1 MSRGSSF
8 EEDIKIMRSNQIIR
22 VLVSS
27 IAWVLAVNA
36 LPGFA
41 QTIAEQGA
49 VQTFPSFSGA
59 DSLPVYDYTV
69 INEYP
74 HDSNAFTQGLIY
86 EHDVLYEGTG
96 LYSSSSL
103 RKVELETGT
112 VLKIRN
118 LDNSYFGE
126 GITMWNDTIIQL
138 TWQNQIGFV
147 YIELDT
153 FQLVDSFSYS
163 TEGWG
168 LTHDDTCLIMS
179 DGTPRLHYLDPQ
191 TYVEVGYVDVHAEGA
206 PVTYLN
212 ELEYIQGKIY
222 ANVWYSDSIA
232 VIEPETGDVTAW
244 LNLSG
249 ILTDQHL
256 CFQPNVLNGIAYD
269 HQNVRLFVTGKLWP
283 TLFEIEVD
291 PINYP
296 PEIIASSPPSPC
308 YIITDSVLLL
318 EVLAQDPDPE
328 DSLFY
333 IWSING
339 VVDTSAHDTCYLYSS
354 STVTTDT
361 VIVKVD
367 DGMFYDSLM
376 WVVIVSEPGIV
387 TEVPWENQTRLSLY
401 SYPNP
406 FSKLINISFGIGL
419 SAKGIGYGAERVE
432 LMIYDASGK
441 MVYDFPRITQYAP
454 RHTLSWSGTD
464 QAGRPVPAGVYFVR
478 LKIGIYHIIDKIVL
492 VY

>member
-1 MSRGSSF
+1 MSKKINRTGSALVF
-8 EEDIKIMRSNQIIR
+8 IITGIFVVGVLPTLAQIDKEEYVPQAFH
-22 VLVSS
+22 L
-27 IAWVLAVNA
+27 
-36 LPGFA
+36 
-41 QTIAEQGA
+41 
-49 VQTFPSFSGA
+49 FPGA
-59 DSLPVYDYTV
+59 DSLPVYGYTI
-69 INEYP
+69 INEFD
-74 HDSNAFTQGLIY
+74 HDSSAFTQGLIY
-86 EHDVLYEGTG
+86 EHDALYEGTG
-96 LYSSSSL
+96 LYGSSSL

-138 TWQNQIGFV
+138 TWQSHIGLL
-147 YIELDT
+147 YIEQDT
-153 FQLVDSFSYS
+153 FQLIDSFSYS

-179 DGTPRLHYLDPQ
+179 DGTPRIHYLDPH
-191 TYVEVGYVDVHAEGA
+191 TYVEVGYIDVNAEGT
-206 PVTYLN
+206 PVTHLN

-222 ANVWYSDSIA
+222 ANVWYCDSIA
-232 VIEPETGDVTAW
+232 IIEPLTGDVTGW

-249 ILTDQHL
+249 ILTDHDIS
-256 CFQPNVLNGIAYD
+256 FQANVLNGIAYD
-269 HQNVRLFVTGKLWP
+269 HQDVRLFVTGKLWP

-308 YIITDSVLLL
+308 YIITDSILLL

-328 DSLFY
+328 DSLLY
-333 IWSING
+333 IWSIDG

-361 VIVKVD
+361 IMVRVD

-376 WVVIVSEPGIV
+376 WVVVVSDPGAVNESI
-387 TEVPWENQTRLSLY
+387 WESQAWMFLY

-406 FSKLINISFGIGL
+406 FSKLINISFGIG
-419 SAKGIGYGAERVE
+419 YGAEGVE
-432 LMIYDASGK
+432 LMIYDASGR
-441 MVYDFPRITQYAP
+441 MVRDFSLPTAYSSVPTTIK
-454 RHTLSWSGTD
+454 WSGTD
-464 QAGRPVPAGVYFVR
+464 RFDRPVPAGVYFIR
-478 LKIGIYHIIDKIVL
+478 LQIGNSQIIHKIIL
-492 VY
+492 VH

>member
-1 MSRGSSF
+1 MVVF
-8 EEDIKIMRSNQIIR
+8 II
-22 VLVSS
+22 VWIS
-27 IAWVLAVNA
+27 IAAA
-36 LPGFA
+36 LPGFTQTGLKHNHA
-41 QTIAEQGA
+41 QT
-49 VQTFPSFSGA
+49 SYLFSGA
-59 DSLPVYDYTV
+59 DSLPVYGYTV

-86 EHDVLYEGTG
+86 EHDVFYEGTG

-126 GITMWNDTIIQL
+126 GITMWNDTIVQL
-138 TWQNQIGFV
+138 TWRNWVGFV

-153 FQLVDSFSYS
+153 FQLIDSFSYS

-191 TYVEVGYVDVHAEGA
+191 TYVEVGYVDVHAEGT

-222 ANVWYSDSIA
+222 ANVWCSDSIA
-232 VIEPETGDVTAW
+232 IIEPQTGDVIAW

-249 ILTDQHL
+249 ILTVQHIP
-256 CFQPNVLNGIAYD
+256 FQPNVLNGIAYD
-269 HQNVRLFVTGKLWP
+269 HENVRLFVTGKLWP

-308 YIITDSVLLL
+308 NIITDSVLLL
-318 EVLAQDPDPE
+318 EVSAQDPDPE

-339 VVDTSAHDTCYLYSS
+339 VVDTSVHDTCYLYSS

-361 VIVKVD
+361 VMVKVD

-376 WVVIVSEPGIV
+376 WVVIVSNSGVV
-387 TEVPWENQTRLSLY
+387 TELPWENQTRLSLY

-406 FSKLINISFGIGL
+406 FRKRINLRFQIPSSKSQAAIS
-419 SAKGIGYGAERVE
+419 
-432 LMIYDASGK
+432 IYDASGR
-441 MVYDFPRITQYAP
+441 MVYDFPCITQYAL

-464 QAGRPVPAGVYFVR
+464 QTGRPVPGGVYFVR
-478 LKIGIYHIIDKIVL
+478 LKIGIYRIIDKIVL
-492 VY
+492 VH

>member
-1 MSRGSSF
+1 MIS
-8 EEDIKIMRSNQIIR
+8 KQIR
-22 VLVSS
+22 HVLVSS
-27 IAWVLAVNA
+27 IAWVLAVTV

-41 QTIAEQGA
+41 QIMPEHNTA
-49 VQTFPSFSGA
+49 QTSYLFSGA
-59 DSLPVYDYTV
+59 DSLPVYGYTI
-69 INEYP
+69 INEFP
-74 HDSNAFTQGLIY
+74 HDTDAFTQGLIY

-126 GITMWNDTIIQL
+126 GITMWNDTIVQL
-138 TWQNQIGFV
+138 TWQNHIGFV

-153 FQLVDSFSYS
+153 FQLVDSFSYP
-163 TEGWG
+163 TEAWG

-191 TYVEVGYVDVHAEGA
+191 TYVEVGYVDVHAEGT

-232 VIEPETGDVTAW
+232 IIEPQTGDVIAW

-249 ILTDQHL
+249 ILTDQYL
-256 CFQPNVLNGIAYD
+256 SFQPNVLNGIAYD
-269 HQNVRLFVTGKLWP
+269 RQDVRLFVTGKLWP

-291 PINYP
+291 PMNYP

-308 YIITDSVLLL
+308 YIITDSILLL
-318 EVLAQDPDPE
+318 EVLAQDPDSG

-361 VIVKVD
+361 VMVKVG

-376 WVVIVSEPGIV
+376 WVVFVSNPGIV
-387 TEVPWENQTRLSLY
+387 TELPWGNQVGLSLY

-406 FSKLINISFGIGL
+406 FRQRINLKFQITSTKHQAAIS
-419 SAKGIGYGAERVE
+419 
-432 LMIYDASGK
+432 IYDASGR
-441 MVYDFPRITQYAP
+441 MVYDFPRITQYAL

-464 QAGRPVPAGVYFVR
+464 QAGRPVPAGVYFMR
-478 LKIGIYHIIDKIVL
+478 LKIGIYQIIHKIVL
-492 VY
+492 VH